1 MKQEGAYAL
10 HTLCRRIFVYLALLL
25 IFSASFTS
33 AYADDAAQA
42 KGLTWL
48 QGQVLPSGKLAS
60 RSRFG
65 TAVQAQCEAAQTL
78 LRLAGNNGQVTSLVN
93 AMPSSGD
100 SVPTESL
107 ACWQILKTQQGVQI
121 TSPLSSR
128 FISDKG
134 YATYP
139 DEMVPG
145 IIDTAWGYSAIA
157 APSASLRQGVMQW
170 LMSKQSG
177 GMLKAGGYANLY
189 TTAVVLRALNA
200 DALKDAGTLALAQ
213 TLAQALLSK
222 QAPTGAWGESQ
233 MLTAL
238 VFEAVHPYTA
248 SSPQVATKVQ
258 SYLLGAQK
266 PDGSW
271 EADPYTTALALRAL
285 ALVAVKPTDPGQ
297 QANSGIVMGVVMD
310 GSTNAPLENATVT
323 VTPAAGGAPIS
334 VQTNAQGLYEI
345 AVSPAGQVGV
355 AATKEGYSL
364 VSGTGVVQARGAL
377 TFSPTLTKAITV
389 SPPANPDPAV
399 TTAIVQGVVTQAANG
414 APAAGVVITVKN
426 NAAGTT
432 HTATTDAVGKYS
444 ITNVPAGAVV
454 LSADK
459 SGWVSAS
466 GTANLPAGSTGVFS
480 PALLAVNSP
489 SATSVPVTGKVV
501 DAITKAPLAGVTI
514 SIQGPSSE
522 ATGISGADG
531 NFSMTAPIGAITL
544 KYSLAGYG
552 SVTQSGTSVI
562 GSRIDAGVVEMSAA
576 RQTSVL
582 HGLVTDTSGIAIP
595 NATVAIGTNTGATNS
610 AGAYVL
616 DGLTGTSWSVQV
628 SASGFQSRT
637 FQLTIAE
644 PGDIT
649 QDFVI
654 PSSAGAG
661 FLDLS
666 HLAVS
671 PTVMGL
677 NKPVKASVKVSNTST
692 AASTTSI
699 VLEIQGPGGDVVATV
714 PALDLAGIPLGDA
727 TLNPGESLDVLFEW
741 NTASHAAGKYAVVA
755 KLLEPGSRSKDN
767 PTGVVTGSLRSG
779 LEITPQA
786 AFSGSASAEPPV
798 VQAGANTPVAFTAL
812 IKNDGNEVLPAS
824 TYLLKVSDSTT
835 GELVYQT
842 TAQAPSI
849 ALGALQEISFGTWMP
864 TKAASLKVEVTAGI
878 APGAAIE
885 SSLYVGD
892 MAKAEFTVNK
902 PVVPPGDQAVKGK
915 IKITGLDMASGSST
929 DPLAPVIRDAV
940 TKAVR
945 YGDDYA
951 YKHHVSDL
959 KCFACHVQTQ
969 AVVGGEKN
977 LRFVQPLD
985 QNKRNELMNAILQQ
999 IRDDGKVNYSGE
1011 AYIGTTTTL
1020 GLWATKE
1027 WHNPQEIA
1035 SSNRKLAEAIV
1046 SIANNGEWNPDYGGH
1061 WWGSTGQSTGINV
1074 ASLVDYS
1081 KLLQKSGPGTVKTS
1095 TPIAISNWNAG
1106 DFRFA
1111 VSTNGNVYIGD
1122 KWKQAIF
1129 ALNLASSQVTQIAS
1143 GLDIQNVR
1151 SLSNGKLII
1160 AATNGVY
1167 ISDTIGAPIKI
1178 SSQGSFDAIE
1188 LAGGG
1193 YLLNAMG
1200 ENKLYK
1206 LDDNGVLEK
1215 FTDSNLIEYT
1225 DAQLMQEPDG
1235 SILVTNRYQSRIL
1248 RFELDGSFR
1257 DVPAAF
1263 TNGYPYQLTKFGD
1276 KGYLLSTS
1284 NGLYWYNEN
1293 WIVERLVSSDVRTAI
1308 ALPDGSLLWS
1318 GSSLTIN
1325 RMAFTPADASTVAA
1339 KIDTTLAQSAS
1350 KLVSGVV
1357 SNADNNLDTAF
1368 RMIGLSKLKEYY
1380 QGTPRAGEFDTLI
1393 YDLSQ
1398 TLWSRQRADGG
1409 WEVLNGWYNTSDP
1422 VVTAIVGVALDFTNP
1437 SRSDPRLR
1445 RAIQYVLNQQKA
1457 DGSWLSTNGL
1467 GGSLL
1472 SSTWIEIWLPTM
1484 LDRLGALDADLVVK
1498 FAANTKPANFQPAPT
1513 KTVPQADGSTE
1524 YLWSFTGIT
1533 EAGREINFDLALA
1546 NMAIEEVRPAA
1557 QFASLKFQNSFV
1569 PGEIVAPIVVPRIT
1583 ANANIGIK
1591 ALTDKPV
1598 YTSQETAIF
1607 SGPVTNSGIAA
1618 RDAQVRFTVMDSND
1632 EVVATLPLPASVNVG
1647 VGQTTS
1653 VDSPW
1658 QVSGVLAG
1666 DYVLLAELVSPEGVV
1681 YGSATAPFKIVGGP
1695 GPGNA
1700 TKITTDKTEYFVGQ
1714 ATQVTS
1720 RAGNT
1725 SSNVVQQDLR
1735 AETVVLQLTSTKR
1748 ANKSVLVTKAATSF
1762 QQVEAI
1768 TQLVPAGSR
1777 EFGYTLP
1784 AGQLAPG
1791 TYQARLR
1798 LYDSAGNLL
1807 SDSMTGFQVKAA
1819 AATCVPGAAG
1829 AITATPSTAKIGDSV
1844 RLGFALDNPG
1854 AAISNGAVTLRVVN
1868 PDSGALLMEAPIPNV
1883 SIAASGQWS
1892 QNYNWTVPQ
1901 GAPANVLVIATLSTA
1916 GCDQVIATATVK
1928 IGNGGTGPVD
1938 PVDPGGNKAKPVPV
1952 NGSTALLLL
1961 SAVLALLG
1969 ACRAQRRKATR

>member
-42 KGLTWL
+42 KGLAWL

-213 TLAQALLSK
+213 TLAQALLAK

-248 SSPQVATKVQ
+248 SSPQVASKVQ
-258 SYLLGAQK
+258 TYLLVAQK

-271 EADPYTTALALRAL
+271 ETDPYTTALALRAL
-285 ALVAVKPTDPGQ
+285 ALVVVKPTDPGQ
-297 QANSGIVMGVVMD
+297 QANSGVVMGVVTD
-310 GSTNAPLENATVT
+310 GGTNAPLENATVT
-323 VTPAAGGAPIS
+323 VTPASGGAPIS

-364 VSGTGVVQARGAL
+364 VSGTGVVQARGTL

-414 APAAGVVITVKN
+414 APAAGVAITVKN

-432 HTATTDAVGKYS
+432 HTATTDAAGKYS
-444 ITNVPAGAVV
+444 ITNVAAGAVV

-489 SATSVPVTGKVV
+489 SATSVPVTGKVI
-501 DAITKAPLAGVTI
+501 DAVTKAPLAGVTI

-531 NFSMTAPIGAITL
+531 NFSMTGPIGAITL

-582 HGLVTDTSGIAIP
+582 HGLVTDTSGVAIP
-595 NATVAIGTNTGATNS
+595 NATVAIGANTGATNS

-699 VLEIQGPGGDVVATV
+699 VLEIQGPGGAVVATV
-714 PALDLAGIPLGDA
+714 PALDLSGIPLGDA

-786 AFSGSASAEPPV
+786 AFSGSATAEPPV

-812 IKNDGNEVLPAS
+812 IKNDGNVVLPAS
-824 TYLLKVSDSTT
+824 TYVLKVSDSTT

-842 TAQAPSI
+842 TAQAPGI

-878 APGAAIE
+878 TPGASIQ

-892 MAKAEFTVNK
+892 MAKAEFTVDK

-969 AVVGGEKN
+969 ALVGGEKN

-985 QNKRNELMNAILQQ
+985 QNKRNELLNAILQAIDKNGIVQ
-999 IRDDGKVNYSGE
+999 S
-1011 AYIGTTTTL
+1011 TTGPRTNTML

-1027 WHNPQEIA
+1027 WHAPQEIA
-1035 SSNRKLAEAIV
+1035 SSNRKLAEALI
-1046 SIANNGEWNPDYGGH
+1046 SMANEGQWNTDYGGH
-1061 WWGSTGQSTGINV
+1061 WWGSAGQSTGINV

-1081 KLLQKSGPGTVKTS
+1081 KLLKKAGPGTDKTS
-1095 TPIAISNWNAG
+1095 TPMSIANLANGDKRLAISTDG
-1106 DFRFA
+1106 KLY
-1111 VSTNGNVYIGD
+1111 VGD
-1122 KWKQAIF
+1122 KAKQAIF
-1129 ALNLASSQVTQIAS
+1129 SINLASAQATQIAT
-1143 GLDIQNVR
+1143 GLAIQNIR
-1151 SLSNGKLII
+1151 TLSNGKLLI
-1160 AATNGVY
+1160 ASTNGVY
-1167 ISDTIGAPIKI
+1167 TSDTVGAPVKI
-1178 SSQGSFDAIE
+1178 SNQASSDAME

-1193 YLLNAMG
+1193 YLLKAYG
-1200 ENKLYK
+1200 QAKLYK
-1206 LDDNGVLEK
+1206 LDENGGLTEFVNSSLLE
-1215 FTDSNLIEYT
+1215 TT
-1225 DAQLMQEPDG
+1225 GGQLEQEPDG
-1235 SILVTNRYQSRIL
+1235 SILVTNPSQNRIL
-1248 RFELDGSFR
+1248 RYELNGTLR
-1257 DVPAAF
+1257 DTPAAY
-1263 TNGYPYQLTKFGD
+1263 TNGMPYQLVKFGD

-1293 WIVERLVSSDVRTAI
+1293 WIVERLTFSSTNTAVP
-1308 ALPDGSLLWS
+1308 LPDGSVMWGDNAGVYKMS
-1318 GSSLTIN
+1318 
-1325 RMAFTPADASTVAA
+1325 FTPADTSALTA
-1339 KIDTTLAQSAS
+1339 KIDATLANSAT
-1350 KLVSGVV
+1350 KLVSGSIV
-1357 SNADNNLDTAF
+1357 NAANNLDTAF

-1409 WEVLNGWYNTSDP
+1409 WEVQNGWYNNSDP
-1422 VVTAIVGVALDFTNP
+1422 VATAIVGVALDFTNP

-1546 NMAIEEVRPAA
+1546 NMTIEEVRPAA
-1557 QFASLKFQNSFV
+1557 QIASLKFQNSFV
-1569 PGEIVAPIVVPRIT
+1569 PGEIVAPIVVPRIA

-1618 RDAQVRFTVMDSND
+1618 RDAQVRFTVIDGND

-1647 VGQTTS
+1647 VGQTTG

-1681 YGSATAPFKIVGGP
+1681 YGSATAPFKVVGGP

-1700 TKITTDKTEYFVGQ
+1700 TKITTDKAEYFVGQ

-1748 ANKSVLVTKAATSF
+1748 ATKSILVTKATTSF

-1784 AGQLAPG
+1784 AGQLSPG

-1807 SDSMTGFQVKAA
+1807 SESMTGFQVKAA

-1901 GAPANVLVIATLSTA
+1901 GAPANALVIATLSTA

-1938 PVDPGGNKAKPVPV
+1938 PVGPGGNKAKPVPA
-1952 NGSTALLLL
+1952 NGNTALLLL

-1969 ACRAQRRKATR
+1969 ACRVQRRKATR